1 MASNDP
7 NSNQESTEQITDII
21 IITSTYLDQETAEQI
36 IMAISSAYLDEETMT
51 SSSSKVI
58 VERMLLLFCSLNC
71 LIFEIITELC
81 NNTILFTQ
89 N

>member
-7 NSNQESTEQITDII
+7 NQESTEQIIDI
-21 IITSTYLDQETAEQI
+21 IITSTYPDQETAEQT
-36 IMAISSAYLDEETMT
+36 IMAITSDSAYLDEETMT

-81 NNTILFTQ
+81 NNTILFAQ